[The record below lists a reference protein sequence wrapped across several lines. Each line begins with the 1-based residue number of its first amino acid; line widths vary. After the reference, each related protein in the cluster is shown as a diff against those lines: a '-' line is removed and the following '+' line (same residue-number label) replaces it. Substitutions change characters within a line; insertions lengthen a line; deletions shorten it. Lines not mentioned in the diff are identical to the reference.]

1 MSVGY
6 RKSIRQPRKVRYTEA
21 EWSVVVDR
29 ARATGRPPAR
39 YVREISLG
47 ATPKVRRSREH
58 DEIIYEL
65 ARIGTTLTRLESAAM
80 ENGLTSEQ
88 ESVEAALAELLAL
101 VRRLA

>member
-6 RKSIRQPRKVRYTEA
+6 QKSVRQPRKIRYTEA
-21 EWSVVVDR
+21 EWSLVVGR

-47 ATPKVRRSREH
+47 ANPKVRRGREH
-58 DEIIYEL
+58 DDIIHEL
-65 ARIGTTLTRLESAAM
+65 GRIGTTLTQLGSVTK
-80 ENGLTSEQ
+80 ENGFTSQ
-88 ESVEAALAELLAL
+88 NESIQAALAELLAL